1 MIYSLMAL
9 LSDTITVHSQLS
21 FDDEEAQFGQITFVS
36 YQFKQ

>member
-1 MIYSLMAL
+1 MIYSLMTL

-36 YQFKQ
+36 YLFKQ